1 MKYVI
6 ESRKSVEQAGADLE
20 SAVARHE
27 FGVLNVLDLKATLR
41 EKGVEF
47 EHECRIYSVCNPKIA
62 ARVLD
67 EDMSLNMAL
76 PCRISVYEEDGR
88 TRIGMI
94 PPQMMLG
101 ILAKSASLDQAAHEV
116 EETMIAII
124 DEAK

>member
-20 SAVARHE
+20 AAVTRHD

-41 EKGVEF
+41 QRGVEF
-47 EHECRIYSVCNPKIA
+47 PHECRIYSVCNPTIA
-62 ARVLD
+62 ARVLE

-101 ILAKSASLDQAAHEV
+101 ILAKSPTLDETAHEV